1 MTNTLWVGEGGWV
14 GDGKEGDR
22 ERGREDGRR
31 GGVAWRWEGKG
42 GWEKRREDRGRIGM
56 IWRWEGKGGK
66 GVGKETG
73 RQCKVKKRE
82 EV

>member
-1 MTNTLWVGEGGWV
+1 MEV
-14 GDGKEGDR
+14 
-22 ERGREDGRR
+22 GRE
-31 GGVAWRWEGKG
+31 
-42 GWEKRREDRGRIGM
+42 RREDRGRIGM

-73 RQCKVKKRE
+73 RQCNVKKRE